1 MSRPFSSVPKG
12 WARVG
17 GCSRSLNTIALGSRL
32 VKTCGASVMPTA
44 TTRTA
49 AAPRPEGPPRRSR
62 GRRTVGPGSALPVHV
77 VVAEGHPIAEVHEA
91 LHVLARHELVHDAPV
106 DDEGGVAPH
115 ELRGLARELDLAVT
129 IRRDHRLVD
138 ELVVLWICV
147 VGEVAPALHGVRIR
161 VVHVE

>member
-32 VKTCGASVMPTA
+32 VKTCGASVMPMA
-44 TTRTA
+44 MNRTA
-49 AAPRPEGPPRRSR
+49 AAPKTEGPPRNNR
-62 GRRTVGPGSALPVHV
+62 GRRTRGSALPVHV
-77 VVAEGHPIAEVHEA
+77 VVAEGHAIAEVHEA
-91 LHVLARHELVHDAPV
+91 LHVLACHELVHDAPV